1 MFLFLQEHWL
11 PFSEV
16 NTKLSSD
23 FPGFNFLS
31 TSSDMFTPPE
41 ELMLTSGATWH
52 GTTMGWSIDIDKFVT
67 KLPVISERFCGIFYS
82 DSKSNNMLSYTAYLP
97 TSGLDEEFLEVLSQ
111 LSGDIN
117 LHNQKNSAILI
128 GIDSNQSKKSTKRRT
143 EAMDKFREEFSFK
156 SILLTDDPTFHH
168 NNQTSSSQIDTI
180 LYFLPPKSKIDLE
193 FLDHLCKLENSS
205 NLSSHDVIL
214 GQLKLPSLQEEVSNE
229 DYSGTYEPFIVKKPN
244 WEESGFEHYQAQTYK
259 VLSEIFERFQG
270 PEFIPAMSEMCS
282 KMLVISAEQ
291 NFQTSQP
298 NPNKKKRKF
307 PNFSKEHVDAYNEHE
322 VICKQWRS
330 AGRPQSNLHPAKAAK
345 LSSQRHLQQISR
357 EDESNKALKLHNEL
371 METFANDI
379 SKVCTKLK
387 NIRGDKTKSIE
398 IPFIETLC
406 GKFEGE
412 NVLEGFCANTEKLCN
427 ENNAESDLNNE
438 FYQMCLEDNLIIIKL
453 ISDDQLCIP
462 HMEMK
467 NIKDIIFKRLKLNKA
482 CDVYKLTVEH
492 LRYAGDDTLS
502 VILRL
507 LNLIID
513 HLNYLS
519 SPQLNTAVAT
529 IVYKAKGKPVFS
541 HKSYRQV
548 RVTPLIGRLLDEY
561 LRPVK
566 VSLTRGQQNINQY
579 GFSEN
584 ITYMMGALQRHEVE
598 KYCIDNKITFFGCS

>member
-1 MFLFLQEHWL
+1 
-11 PFSEV
+11 
-16 NTKLSSD
+16 
-23 FPGFNFLS
+23 
-31 TSSDMFTPPE
+31 
-41 ELMLTSGATWH
+41 
-52 GTTMGWSIDIDKFVT
+52 
-67 KLPVISERFCGIFYS
+67 
-82 DSKSNNMLSYTAYLP
+82 
-97 TSGLDEEFLEVLSQ
+97 
-111 LSGDIN
+111 
-117 LHNQKNSAILI
+117 
-128 GIDSNQSKKSTKRRT
+128 
-143 EAMDKFREEFSFK
+143 
-156 SILLTDDPTFHH
+156 
-168 NNQTSSSQIDTI
+168 
-180 LYFLPPKSKIDLE
+180 
-193 FLDHLCKLENSS
+193 
-205 NLSSHDVIL
+205 
-214 GQLKLPSLQEEVSNE
+214 
-229 DYSGTYEPFIVKKPN
+229 
-244 WEESGFEHYQAQTYK
+244 
-259 VLSEIFERFQG
+259 
-270 PEFIPAMSEMCS
+270 
-282 KMLVISAEQ
+282 
-291 NFQTSQP
+291 
-298 NPNKKKRKF
+298 
-307 PNFSKEHVDAYNEHE
+307 
-322 VICKQWRS
+322 
-330 AGRPQSNLHPAKAAK
+330 
-345 LSSQRHLQQISR
+345 
-357 EDESNKALKLHNEL
+357 
-371 METFANDI
+371 METFAHDI

-387 NIRGDKTKSIE
+387 NIRGDKTKRIE

-453 ISDDQLCIP
+453 TSDDQLFIP

-492 LRYAGDDTLS
+492 LHYAGDDTLS

-584 ITYMMGALQRHEVE
+584 ITYMMGA
-598 KYCIDNKITFFGCS
+598 